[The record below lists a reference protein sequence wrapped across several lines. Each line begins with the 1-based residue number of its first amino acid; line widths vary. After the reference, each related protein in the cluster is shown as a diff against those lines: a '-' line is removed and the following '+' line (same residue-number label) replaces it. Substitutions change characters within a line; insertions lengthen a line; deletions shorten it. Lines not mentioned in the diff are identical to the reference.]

1 MKKNIKKGKI
11 TMIITM
17 VIACFAL
24 ALVMSM
30 QFKIVSETDI
40 TSIENMREAEL
51 RTELANWKSK
61 YEETETKYEETVAKI
76 EEYKQTKQSN
86 EETEKIVEQELEQV
100 DLTLGKTYVQG
111 EGIEVTLKDTEKLV
125 EDELQQVN
133 IQLGKVDM
141 QGEGIEVTL
150 RETDNEEISRIT
162 ADDLILIV
170 NALKASGAEAISIND
185 ERIVNMSDIVDINQ
199 SFIKINGQRIVSPYV
214 IKAIGNQSYLE
225 SSLISNGGP
234 VDEMKKIG
242 QDVSVTKSNKV
253 VVPKHNKEIKIK
265 YMN

>member
-11 TMIITM
+11 TMTITM

-30 QFKIVSETDI
+30 QFKIASETDI

-61 YEETETKYEETVAKI
+61 YEEVEKKYEETSSKI
-76 EEYKQTKQSN
+76 DEYKQNKESN
-86 EETEKIVEQELEQV
+86 E
-100 DLTLGKTYVQG
+100 
-111 EGIEVTLKDTEKLV
+111 DTEKLV
-125 EDELQQVN
+125 DDELQQVN
-133 IQLGKVDM
+133 MQLGKVDV

-170 NALKASGAEAISIND
+170 NALKVSGAEAISIND
-185 ERIVNMSDIVDINQ
+185 ERIINM
-199 SFIKINGQRIVSPYV
+199 SFIKINGQRIVAPYI

-242 QDVSVTKSNKV
+242 QDVSITKSNKV
-253 VVPKHNKEIKIK
+253 IVPKYNKEIKIK

>member
-11 TMIITM
+11 TMTITM

-30 QFKIVSETDI
+30 QFKIASETDI

-61 YEETETKYEETVAKI
+61 YEEVEKKYEETSSKI
-76 EEYKQTKQSN
+76 DEYKQNKESN
-86 EETEKIVEQELEQV
+86 E
-100 DLTLGKTYVQG
+100 
-111 EGIEVTLKDTEKLV
+111 DTEKLV
-125 EDELQQVN
+125 DDELQQVN
-133 IQLGKVDM
+133 MQLGKVDV

-170 NALKASGAEAISIND
+170 NALKVSGAEAISIND
-185 ERIVNMSDIVDINQ
+185 ERIINMSDMVDINE
-199 SFIKINGQRIVSPYV
+199 SFIKINGQRIVAPYI

-242 QDVSVTKSNKV
+242 QDVSITKSNKV
-253 VVPKHNKEIKIK
+253 IVPKYNKEIKIGK
-265 YMN
+265 IPVAE

>member
-11 TMIITM
+11 TMTITM

-30 QFKIVSETDI
+30 QFKIASETDI
-40 TSIENMREAEL
+40 TSIENMREAEV

-61 YEETETKYEETVAKI
+61 YEVVNKKYEETSSKI
-76 EEYKQTKQSN
+76 DEYKQNKESN
-86 EETEKIVEQELEQV
+86 E
-100 DLTLGKTYVQG
+100 
-111 EGIEVTLKDTEKLV
+111 DTEKLV
-125 EDELQQVN
+125 DDELQQVN
-133 IQLGKVDM
+133 MQLGKVDV

-170 NALKASGAEAISIND
+170 NALKVSGAEAISIND
-185 ERIVNMSDIVDINQ
+185 ERIINMSDMVDINQ
-199 SFIKINGQRIVSPYV
+199 SFIKINGQRIVAPYI

-242 QDVSVTKSNKV
+242 QDVSITKSNKV
-253 VVPKHNKEIKIK
+253 IVPKYNKEIKIN

>member
-11 TMIITM
+11 TMTITM

-30 QFKIVSETDI
+30 QFKIASETDI

-61 YEETETKYEETVAKI
+61 YEEVEKKYEETSSKI
-76 EEYKQTKQSN
+76 DEYKQNKESN
-86 EETEKIVEQELEQV
+86 E
-100 DLTLGKTYVQG
+100 
-111 EGIEVTLKDTEKLV
+111 DTEKLV
-125 EDELQQVN
+125 DDELQQVN
-133 IQLGKVDM
+133 MQLGKVDV

-170 NALKASGAEAISIND
+170 NALKVSGAEAISIN
-185 ERIVNMSDIVDINQ
+185 
-199 SFIKINGQRIVSPYV
+199 G
-214 IKAIGNQSYLE
+214 
-225 SSLISNGGP
+225 
-234 VDEMKKIG
+234 
-242 QDVSVTKSNKV
+242 
-253 VVPKHNKEIKIK
+253 
-265 YMN
+265 